1 MSSSPTKKKPSIGSH
16 EVHCPPEV
24 VAGNL
29 ITKDK
34 RHEIFGQVAGGAGSR
49 GPEIFQ
55 RLNITK
61 GTGVECPKTNTR
73 INLRTN
79 QLVEISHPNKN
90 DNGFDFSEDFDG
102 SQTVN
107 NSTVYINLKCIVG
120 AGGAQTRSLR
130 EVYWFVQGQL
140 NHLKTTKHT
149 YFANIMDGDEAHS
162 TMEKFQYLL
171 ELPEFAEVKKYVY
184 VGDLAGYFAWFKTAM
199 GL

>member
-61 GTGVECPKTNTR
+61 GTGVECPKTNMR

-79 QLVEISHPNKN
+79 ALVEIAHPNKN
-90 DNGFDFSEDFDG
+90 DNGFDHSEDFDG
-102 SQTVN
+102 VQTVKEK
-107 NSTVYINLKCIVG
+107 SVYVNLKCIVG

-140 NHLKTTKHT
+140 NLLKTQKNI

-162 TMEKFQYLL
+162 TMGKFQYLL

-199 GL
+199 EM